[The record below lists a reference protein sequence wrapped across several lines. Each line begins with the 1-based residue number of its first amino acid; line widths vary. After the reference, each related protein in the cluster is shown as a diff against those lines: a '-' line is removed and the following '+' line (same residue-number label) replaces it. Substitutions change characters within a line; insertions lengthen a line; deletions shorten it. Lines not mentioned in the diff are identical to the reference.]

1 MKKLLLALMVAVVFA
16 SVGWCQSGFTQK
28 DRELLIELKTRGQ
41 EMDKRFMEFRQ
52 AIDKRF
58 VELREDI
65 NKRFEQVDKRFVEL
79 RQDTSNRFEQ
89 MMNTIWILATIFA
102 AITIGTIGFAIWDRR
117 TMIRP
122 FETKVAEIDK
132 QIAHNQGINETLL
145 EALKEFAATNRRFGE
160 ILKRFNLF

>member
-1 MKKLLLALMVAVVFA
+1 MKKLMLALTLIVVFNF
-16 SVGWCQSGFTQK
+16 VGWCQSGFTQK
-28 DRELLIELKTRGQ
+28 DRELLIELRMRGQ
-41 EMDKRFMEFRQ
+41 EM
-52 AIDKRF
+52 
-58 VELREDI
+58 
-65 NKRFEQVDKRFVEL
+65 DKRFVEL
-79 RQDTSNRFEQ
+79 RQDMNKRLEQVDNRFGELREDMNNRFGQ

-122 FETKVAEIDK
+122 FETKVADMDI
-132 QIAHNQGINETLL
+132 QITHNQGINEKLL

>member
-1 MKKLLLALMVAVVFA
+1 MKKLMLALTLIVVF
-16 SVGWCQSGFTQK
+16 SFVGWCQSGFTQK
-28 DRELLIELKTRGQ
+28 DRVLLIELRTRGQ
-41 EMDKRFMEFRQ
+41 EMDKRF
-52 AIDKRF
+52 
-58 VELREDI
+58 VELRQDM
-65 NKRFEQVDKRFVEL
+65 NKRLEQVDKRLEQVDNRFGEL
-79 RQDTSNRFEQ
+79 REDMNNRFGQ

-122 FETKVAEIDK
+122 FETKVADMDK
-132 QIAHNQGINETLL
+132 KITHNQGINEKLL